1 VGGTSNKISLIG
13 ALLAGGLMLAC
24 ASCASDEKPSVTAT
38 SLSIPD
44 TTSAV
49 QSGDLRVS
57 PLDTLEVKVF
67 GVEDLDGTYQVD
79 PDGKIKIPL
88 IGVIDAKGY
97 TVFDLAK
104 ILEKRLGDSFLQDP
118 QVSIRIS
125 EAFGQQV
132 TVEGAVQKPGMYPI
146 KSSLTLLQAVALSG
160 GPTELS
166 NPRKVVVFR
175 TIEGKRQA
183 AIFDLVSIR
192 NGKSEDPAIYG
203 NDIIAVDGSDALFNY
218 RELVRSIPLLGVFR
232 LY

>member
-1 VGGTSNKISLIG
+1 MGGTSKMVSRIA
-13 ALLAGGLMLAC
+13 ALLVGGLLLAC
-24 ASCASDEKPSVTAT
+24 AGCASGEKTSVTAT

-44 TTSAV
+44 TTSGV
-49 QSGDLRVS
+49 SSGDLRVS

-67 GVEDLDGTYQVD
+67 GVKDLDGTYQVD
-79 PDGKIKIPL
+79 PEGKIKIPL
-88 IGVIDAKGY
+88 IGVVDAKGY
-97 TVFDLAK
+97 TVFDLAR

-132 TVEGAVQKPGMYPI
+132 TVEGSVQKPGMYPI
-146 KSSLTLLQAVALSG
+146 KTSLTLLQAVALSG

-166 NPRKVVVFR
+166 NPRKVIVFR

-183 AIFDLVSIR
+183 AVFDLVAIR
-192 NGKSEDPAIYG
+192 NGNAEDPAIFG

-218 RELVRSIPLLGVFR
+218 RELVRSIPLLGIFR
-232 LY
+232 VY